1 MDKKDAINVLGL
13 KASKKSH
20 KFTIKDACAT
30 SAFVIGQ
37 HAAKDKKPIE
47 INPFLKDELQRQF
60 DNGWMT
66 IMRPGEN
73 K

>member
-1 MDKKDAINVLGL
+1 MDKIEAMKLLGI
-13 KASKKSH
+13 KASKKAH
-20 KFTIKDACAT
+20 KFTIKDACST

-47 INPFLKDELQRQF
+47 INPFFKDELKRQF

-66 IMRPGEN
+66 IMKPEM
-73 K
+73 